1 MAKLF
6 RVNTLDLS
14 GVPITINP
22 NDVTNFLRHDG
33 SFSPVVLPSQT
44 GIFLTTGVT
53 SIAVTGMTLVGNIGF
68 AVSGSPFDLVIG
80 TSGNNIIIGYQSGYD
95 FDLLSNQTVGGIKN
109 FTGTLQWMGN
119 TPVTGNTGAFAS
131 TVNLTAS
138 GAFLQSEINQ
148 FSGIVVNTT
157 GQFVNTTDS
166 RNLQFTK
173 VGIGQSPSAP
183 LDVLG
188 IVHINAAL
196 GTTFTQGTPALDL
209 FGTTGQ
215 YRIGFDSISSSV
227 GYIRYNI
234 VAGGLANTWGHCFST
249 SQIGTPNT
257 FSNNLFIGATGAV
270 GIRTVNPAYALDVN
284 GAIKTNN
291 QIISTLSIG
300 TQPLN
305 VTSTTMC
312 TNLNANYVGGIA
324 LAGLVQSITDGVTTL
339 HGNITMSGSGGI
351 TVSIAGQI
359 ISITYT
365 SDRRAKRK
373 IKKYKN
379 GAYRLIKKIPIKQ
392 WEYNGKAGT
401 NKGEIGIGFIAQEV
415 KDILPHCVGTHKA
428 KLNPKDKKISDVYHL
443 NMPNLVGVLTKAV
456 QELMDDN
463 EKLTTRVEELE
474 TKCKKHFLH
483 HKPHAQ

>member
-1 MAKLF
+1 
-6 RVNTLDLS
+6 
-14 GVPITINP
+14 
-22 NDVTNFLRHDG
+22 
-33 SFSPVVLPSQT
+33 
-44 GIFLTTGVT
+44 
-53 SIAVTGMTLVGNIGF
+53 
-68 AVSGSPFDLVIG
+68 
-80 TSGNNIIIGYQSGYD
+80 
-95 FDLLSNQTVGGIKN
+95 
-109 FTGTLQWMGN
+109 
-119 TPVTGNTGAFAS
+119 
-131 TVNLTAS
+131 
-138 GAFLQSEINQ
+138 
-148 FSGIVVNTT
+148 
-157 GQFVNTTDS
+157 
-166 RNLQFTK
+166 
-173 VGIGQSPSAP
+173 
-183 LDVLG
+183 
-188 IVHINAAL
+188 
-196 GTTFTQGTPALDL
+196 
-209 FGTTGQ
+209 
-215 YRIGFDSISSSV
+215 
-227 GYIRYNI
+227 
-234 VAGGLANTWGHCFST
+234 
-249 SQIGTPNT
+249 
-257 FSNNLFIGATGAV
+257 
-270 GIRTVNPAYALDVN
+270 
-284 GAIKTNN
+284 
-291 QIISTLSIG
+291 
-300 TQPLN
+300 
-305 VTSTTMC
+305 MC